1 MKAYIPILFVLILG
15 LTLSSCE
22 DIVTLNTPSSDH
34 YMVIEATLTNVPG
47 PQKIILSRSQD
58 YFDNTDAPKI
68 VGANVSVLDNE
79 GREYLFKE
87 SKADMGTY
95 VWTPTAT
102 KDIFGKVGKT
112 YKLTVKAANEIF
124 TASETMK
131 RVPPIDSILY
141 QFDEANPR
149 QAANGKPKNGYEAQF
164 YARDPVGAGDCFR
177 VKAYKNR
184 KQFNGTQN
192 LVFFYDAAFQKGA
205 LADGLMFILPIRRSI
220 SPELYVAKD
229 TVKVELYSISEDQFN
244 FYSQARLELNNAGLF
259 SRPAANIPTN
269 FKNINPNSSLQG
281 AGWFGISAISSL
293 ETIVDPKQARKNIK

>member
-1 MKAYIPILFVLILG
+1 MKANTSILFVLILG

-34 YMVIEATLTNVPG
+34 YMVIEATLTNVLG

-58 YFDNTDAPKI
+58 YFDNTDALKI
-68 VGANVSVLDNE
+68 VGANVSISDNE

-95 VWTPTAT
+95 VWTPTT
-102 KDIFGKVGKT
+102 PTDIFGKVGKT

-149 QAANGKPKNGYEAQF
+149 QAADGKPKNGYEAQF
-164 YARDPVGAGDCFR
+164 YARDPVGVGDCFR

-205 LADGLMFILPIRRSI
+205 MADGLMFILPIRRSI

>member
-1 MKAYIPILFVLILG
+1 MKLNNVITFIVGLFLC
-15 LTLSSCE
+15 SCE
-22 DIVTLNTPSSDH
+22 DVVTLNVPSSDH
-34 YMVIEATLTNVPG
+34 YLVVDATLTNLPG

-68 VGANVSVLDNE
+68 SAANVSILDND
-79 GREYLFKE
+79 GREYIFKE
-87 SKADMGTY
+87 MKSELGSY
-95 VWTPTAT
+95 VWTPTSPSEVL
-102 KDIFGKVGKT
+102 GKIGRSYT
-112 YKLTVKAANEIF
+112 LTVKSSNEVF
-124 TASETMK
+124 VATETMR

-149 QAANGKPKNGYEAQF
+149 QSSGGKPKNGYEAQF
-164 YARDPVGAGDCFR
+164 YARDPMGAGDCFR
-177 VKAYKNR
+177 IKTYKN
-184 KQFNGTQN
+184 KKLFNGTQN

-220 SPELYVAKD
+220 SPELYLAKD
-229 TVKVELYSISEDQFN
+229 TLKVELYSISEDQFN

-269 FKNINPNSSLQG
+269 FKNTNANSVLQG
-281 AGWFGISAISSL
+281 AGWFGVSAVSTM

>member
-68 VGANVSVLDNE
+68 VGANVSISDNE

-95 VWTPTAT
+95 VWTPASPT
-102 KDIFGKVGKT
+102 DIFGKVGKT
-112 YKLTVKAANEIF
+112 FKLTVKSANEIF
-124 TASETMK
+124 IASETMK

-164 YARDPVGAGDCFR
+164 YARDPMGVGDCFR
-177 VKAYKNR
+177 VKAFKNR

-220 SPELYVAKD
+220 SPELYVAND
-229 TVKVELYSISEDQFN
+229 TIKVELYSISEGQFN

-269 FKNINPNSSLQG
+269 FINTNPNSSLQG
-281 AGWFGISAISSL
+281 AGWFGVSAVSTL
-293 ETIVDPKQARKNIK
+293 QTIVDPKQARKNIK

>member
-1 MKAYIPILFVLILG
+1 MKLNNVITFIVGLFLCA
-15 LTLSSCE
+15 CE
-22 DIVTLNTPSSDH
+22 DIVTLNVPSSDH
-34 YMVIEATLTNVPG
+34 YLVVDATLTNLPG

-68 VGANVSVLDNE
+68 SAANVSILDND
-79 GREYLFKE
+79 GREYIFKE
-87 SKADMGTY
+87 MKSELGSY
-95 VWTPTAT
+95 VWTPTSPSEVL
-102 KDIFGKVGKT
+102 GKIGRSYT
-112 YKLTVKAANEIF
+112 LTVKSSNEVF
-124 TASETMK
+124 VATETMR

-149 QAANGKPKNGYEAQF
+149 QSSGGKPKNGYEAQF
-164 YARDPVGAGDCFR
+164 YARDPMGAGDCFR
-177 VKAYKNR
+177 IKTYKN
-184 KQFNGTQN
+184 KKLFNGTQN

-220 SPELYVAKD
+220 SPELYLAKD
-229 TVKVELYSISEDQFN
+229 TLKVELYSISEDQFN

-269 FKNINPNSSLQG
+269 FKNTNANSVLQG
-281 AGWFGISAISSL
+281 AGWFGVSAVSTM

>member
-1 MKAYIPILFVLILG
+1 MKINNVITLIVGLFLC
-15 LTLSSCE
+15 SCE
-22 DIVTLNTPSSDH
+22 DVVTLNVPSSDH
-34 YMVIEATLTNVPG
+34 YLVVDATLTNLPG

-68 VGANVSVLDNE
+68 SAANVSILDND
-79 GREYLFKE
+79 GREYIFKE
-87 SKADMGTY
+87 MKSELGSY
-95 VWTPTAT
+95 VWTPTSPSEVL
-102 KDIFGKVGKT
+102 GKIGRSYT
-112 YKLTVKAANEIF
+112 LTVKSSNEVF
-124 TASETMK
+124 VATETMK

-149 QAANGKPKNGYEAQF
+149 QSSGGKPKNGYEAQF
-164 YARDPVGAGDCFR
+164 YARDPMGAGDCFR
-177 VKAYKNR
+177 IKTYKN
-184 KQFNGTQN
+184 KKLFNGTQN

-220 SPELYVAKD
+220 SPELYLAKD
-229 TVKVELYSISEDQFN
+229 TLKVELYSISEDQFN

-269 FKNINPNSSLQG
+269 FKNTNANSVLQG
-281 AGWFGISAISSL
+281 AGWFGVSAVSTM

>member
-1 MKAYIPILFVLILG
+1 MKVYIPILFVLMFG
-15 LTLSSCE
+15 LSLSSCE

-34 YMVIEATLTNVPG
+34 YMVIEATLTNLPG

-58 YFDNTDAPKI
+58 YFENTDVPKI
-68 VGANVSVLDNE
+68 VGASVSISDNE

-87 SKADMGTY
+87 SKTELGAY
-95 VWTPTAT
+95 VWTPIGPT
-102 KDIFGKVGKT
+102 DIFGKVGKT
-112 YKLTVKAANEIF
+112 FKLTVKSANEVF

-164 YARDPVGAGDCFR
+164 YARDPTGAGDCFR
-177 VKAYKNR
+177 VKAFKNS

-192 LVFFYDAAFQKGA
+192 LVIFYDAAFQKGA
-205 LADGLMFILPIRRSI
+205 MADGLMFILPIRRSI
-220 SPELYVAKD
+220 SPELYLAKD

-269 FKNINPNSSLQG
+269 FRNTNPKSSLQG
-281 AGWFGISAISSL
+281 AGWFGISAVSTL

>member
-68 VGANVSVLDNE
+68 VGANVSISDNE

-95 VWTPTAT
+95 VWTPTT
-102 KDIFGKVGKT
+102 PTDIFGKVGKT

>member
-1 MKAYIPILFVLILG
+1 MKACIPFFILLIVG
-15 LTLSSCE
+15 TILSSCE
-22 DIVTLNTPSSDH
+22 DVVTLNMPTSDH
-34 YMVIEATLTNVPG
+34 YMVIEATLTNLPG

-68 VGANVSVLDNE
+68 TGAIVSISDNE

-95 VWTPTAT
+95 VWTPALPT
-102 KDIFGKVGKT
+102 DVFGKVGKT
-112 YKLTVKAANEIF
+112 FKLTVKSANEIF

-141 QFDEANPR
+141 QYDEANVR
-149 QAANGKPKNGYEAQF
+149 QSANGKPKNGYDAQF
-164 YARDPVGAGDCFR
+164 YSRDPIGVGDCFR

-205 LADGLMFILPIRRSI
+205 MADGLMFILPIRRSI
-220 SPELYVAKD
+220 SPELYQAKD

-269 FKNINPNSSLQG
+269 FINTNPNSSLQG
-281 AGWFGISAISSL
+281 AGWFGVSAVSIL
-293 ETIVDPKQARKNIK
+293 ETVVDPKQARKNIK

>member
-1 MKAYIPILFVLILG
+1 MKAKFSLGFLLILG
-15 LTLSSCE
+15 LIFSSCE

-34 YMVIEATLTNVPG
+34 YMVIEATLTNLPG
-47 PQKIILSRSQD
+47 SQKIILTRSQD
-58 YFDNTDAPKI
+58 YFDNTDVPKI
-68 VGANVSVLDNE
+68 VGATVSILDNE

-87 SKADMGTY
+87 SKAELGTY
-95 VWTPTAT
+95 VWTPSSST
-102 KDIFGKVGKT
+102 DILGKIGRS
-112 YKLTVKAANEIF
+112 YKLTVKSANETF

-149 QAANGKPKNGYEAQF
+149 QSANGKPKNGYEAQF
-164 YARDPVGAGDCFR
+164 YARDPTGAGDCFR

-220 SPELYVAKD
+220 SPELYLAKD

-269 FKNINPNSSLQG
+269 FKNTNPNSSLKG
-281 AGWFGISAISSL
+281 AGWFGISAVSTM
-293 ETIVDPKQARKNIK
+293 ETIVDPKQNQKNIK

>member
-68 VGANVSVLDNE
+68 VGANVSISDNE

-95 VWTPTAT
+95 VWTPTT
-102 KDIFGKVGKT
+102 PTDIFGKVGKT

-164 YARDPVGAGDCFR
+164 YARDPVGAGI
-177 VKAYKNR
+177 
-184 KQFNGTQN
+184 
-192 LVFFYDAAFQKGA
+192 VF
-205 LADGLMFILPIRRSI
+205 
-220 SPELYVAKD
+220 E
-229 TVKVELYSISEDQFN
+229 
-244 FYSQARLELNNAGLF
+244 
-259 SRPAANIPTN
+259 
-269 FKNINPNSSLQG
+269 
-281 AGWFGISAISSL
+281 
-293 ETIVDPKQARKNIK
+293 

>member
-68 VGANVSVLDNE
+68 VGANVSISDNE

-95 VWTPTAT
+95 VWTPASPT
-102 KDIFGKVGKT
+102 DIFGKVGKT
-112 YKLTVKAANEIF
+112 FKLTVKSANEIF
-124 TASETMK
+124 IASETMK

-141 QFDEANPR
+141 QFDESNLR
-149 QAANGKPKNGYEAQF
+149 QSSNGKSKNGYDAQF
-164 YARDPVGAGDCFR
+164 YARDPIGVGDCFR
-177 VKAYKNR
+177 VKSYKN
-184 KQFNGTQN
+184 KKLFNGTQN
-192 LVFFYDAAFQKGA
+192 IVFFYDAAFQKGA

-220 SPELYVAKD
+220 SPELYVAND
-229 TVKVELYSISEDQFN
+229 TIKVELYSISEGQFN

-269 FKNINPNSSLQG
+269 FINTNPNSSLQG
-281 AGWFGISAISSL
+281 AGWFGVSAVSTL
-293 ETIVDPKQARKNIK
+293 QTIVDPKQARKNIK

>member
-1 MKAYIPILFVLILG
+1 MKACIPILFVLMLG
-15 LTLSSCE
+15 FTMSSCE

-34 YMVIEATLTNVPG
+34 YMVIEATLTNLPG

-68 VGANVSVLDNE
+68 VGANVSISDNE

-87 SKADMGTY
+87 SKTELGAY
-95 VWTPTAT
+95 VWTPAVPT
-102 KDIFGKVGKT
+102 DIFGKVGKIF
-112 YKLTVKAANEIF
+112 KLTVKSANEIF
-124 TASETMK
+124 IASETMK

-141 QFDEANPR
+141 QYDEANPR
-149 QAANGKPKNGYEAQF
+149 QSANGKAKNGYDVQF
-164 YARDPVGAGDCFR
+164 YARDPIGVGDCFR
-177 VKAYKNR
+177 VKAFKNR

-220 SPELYVAKD
+220 SPELYQAKD

-281 AGWFGISAISSL
+281 AGWFGISAVSSM

>member
-1 MKAYIPILFVLILG
+1 MKANTSILFVLILG

-34 YMVIEATLTNVPG
+34 YMVIEATLTNVLG

-68 VGANVSVLDNE
+68 VGANVSISDNE

-95 VWTPTAT
+95 VWTPTT
-102 KDIFGKVGKT
+102 PTDIFGKVGKT

-149 QAANGKPKNGYEAQF
+149 QAADGKPKNGYEAQF
-164 YARDPVGAGDCFR
+164 YARDPVGVGDCFR

-205 LADGLMFILPIRRSI
+205 MADGLMFILPIRRSI

>member
-1 MKAYIPILFVLILG
+1 MKAYFPFLFVLMLG
-15 LTLSSCE
+15 FTLSSCE

-68 VGANVSVLDNE
+68 VGANVSISDNE

-87 SKADMGTY
+87 SKTDMGTY
-95 VWTPTAT
+95 VWTPTVST
-102 KDIFGKVGKT
+102 DVFGKVGKT
-112 YKLTVKAANEIF
+112 FRLTVKSANEIF

-149 QAANGKPKNGYEAQF
+149 QATNGKPKNGYEAQF
-164 YARDPVGAGDCFR
+164 YARDPIGVGDCFR
-177 VKAYKNR
+177 VIAYKNR
-184 KQFNGTQN
+184 KQFNGTRN

-220 SPELYVAKD
+220 SPELYLAKD

-269 FKNINPNSSLQG
+269 FKNTNPNSSLQG
-281 AGWFGISAISSL
+281 AGWFGISAVSML

>member
-1 MKAYIPILFVLILG
+1 MKLNNVITFIVGLFLC
-15 LTLSSCE
+15 SCE
-22 DIVTLNTPSSDH
+22 DIVTLNVPSSDH
-34 YMVIEATLTNVPG
+34 YLVVDATLTNLPG

-68 VGANVSVLDNE
+68 SAANVSILDND
-79 GREYLFKE
+79 GREYIFKE
-87 SKADMGTY
+87 MKSELGSY
-95 VWTPTAT
+95 VWTPTSPSEVL
-102 KDIFGKVGKT
+102 GKIGRSYT
-112 YKLTVKAANEIF
+112 LTVKSSNEVF
-124 TASETMK
+124 VATETMR

-149 QAANGKPKNGYEAQF
+149 QSSGGKPKNGYEAQF
-164 YARDPVGAGDCFR
+164 YARDPMGAGDCFR
-177 VKAYKNR
+177 IKTYKN
-184 KQFNGTQN
+184 KKLFNGTQN

-220 SPELYVAKD
+220 SPELYLAKD
-229 TVKVELYSISEDQFN
+229 TLKVELYSISEDQFN

-269 FKNINPNSSLQG
+269 FKNTNANSVLQG
-281 AGWFGISAISSL
+281 AGWFGVSAVSTM

>member
-1 MKAYIPILFVLILG
+1 MKACIPILFVLMLG
-15 LTLSSCE
+15 FTLSSCE
-22 DIVTLNTPSSDH
+22 DIVTLNTPSSNH
-34 YMVIEATLTNVPG
+34 YMVIEATLTNLSG

-68 VGANVSVLDNE
+68 VGAIVSISDND

-95 VWTPTAT
+95 VWTPALPT
-102 KDIFGKVGKT
+102 DIFGKVGKIF
-112 YKLTVKAANEIF
+112 KLTVKSANEIF

-149 QAANGKPKNGYEAQF
+149 QAADGKPKNGYEAQF
-164 YARDPVGAGDCFR
+164 YARDPTGVGDCFR

-205 LADGLMFILPIRRSI
+205 MADGLMFILPIRRSI
-220 SPELYVAKD
+220 SPELYQAKD

-269 FKNINPNSSLQG
+269 FKNTNPNSSLKG
-281 AGWFGISAISSL
+281 AGWFGISAVSTL
-293 ETIVDPKQARKNIK
+293 VTIVDPKQARKNIK